1 MTRRRTIVL
10 IVVVAAATALT
21 AAAVME
27 ARRRRAIGL
36 EAVDDIEARLDEL
49 DPVTRAAVVAK
60 VGRDT
65 FSKTPTP
72 S

>member
-1 MTRRRTIVL
+1 MSRRRTITL
-10 IVVVAAATALT
+10 IVILAAATAVT

-60 VGRDT
+60 VGRD
-65 FSKTPTP
+65 SLP
-72 S
+72 SRSS